1 MPDPAGR
8 VRVGGVEYP
17 IRPSLARAV
26 PTPPTGPN
34 WHFEVKVDGH
44 RMILRRIEDGVI
56 CYSCTGRIVTSHWMD
71 LAVPAMQQLL
81 PGTTCDG
88 EAVTWRGGRIDFGAV
103 QARAASSLDR
113 ARALAA
119 RPYSTRGHA
128 TWPCWL
134 PRSKPCATSNPLPRA
149 FARLAG
155 CGGWMCGDARSDRRR
170 CGGRARPSARRLRP
184 EQSGEPMRSEHQ
196 WFSGWC
202 S

>member
-1 MPDPAGR
+1 M
-8 VRVGGVEYP
+8 EYP

-56 CYSCTGRIVTSHWMD
+56 CYSRTGRIVTSHWMD

-119 RPYSTRGHA
+119 RPYTERRAFLVEILADVGPCSSRSWPPPTAAPPSSGTRHSTRRASRGSSPSPA
-128 TWPCWL
+128 EMRT
-134 PRSKPCATSNPLPRA
+134 RSA
-149 FARLAG
+149 AG
-155 CGGWMCGDARSDRRR
+155 PCGGLTA
-170 CGGRARPSARRLRP
+170 P
-184 EQSGEPMRSEHQ
+184 SGEPA
-196 WFSGWC
+196 
-202 S
+202 